1 MAKKECETCGEIWDT
16 RQWLDCPS
24 CRSILQK
31 DLEEARLERV
41 RLADIT
47 ADEISNDEAAITSI
61 HFLADEADG
70 NARTLNLMANLVSLL
85 GVLGGVIFA
94 VSGFAAGDSPNLV
107 VISTGVGVILFWLL
121 VRAFGVAFASRIR
134 LASAVA
140 KAHEERSDIGL

>member
-1 MAKKECETCGEIWDT
+1 MKEKECETCGEVWDT

-24 CRSILQK
+24 CRSILQQ
-31 DLEEARLERV
+31 DLEEARLERL

-47 ADEISNDEAAITSI
+47 ADEISSDEAAITSI
-61 HFLADEADG
+61 HFLADEADS

-85 GVLGGVIFA
+85 GVLGGVILA

-107 VISTGVGVILFWLL
+107 AISTGVGVVLFWLL

-140 KAHEERSDIGL
+140 KAHEERMT